1 MYQMEIGFIDYSRE
15 ERNTILSTLKML
27 DDHTALDELGIGV
40 IRDAYSD
47 ILFPGIS
54 TLQTRAKYF
63 VLLPYQFQNAGKLAE
78 KGKLRSGQEMLQW
91 IHGSED
97 RLAATLT
104 KNCLESEVG
113 IVGSD
118 ASRNNRS
125 VKIKPSQMYWNG
137 MRTLGILRRDGLSI
151 LSACKIIYHDARQ
164 KTETE
169 IKTDDGISFDDRTA
183 AEQDRTLFLPIKPE
197 YNYETDATMDLTR
210 KEAQFLSECIL
221 RSPYTAGSLL
231 RFFIKERMISDSFL
245 SVPADILPDKLRE
258 DYLLARD
265 FSRFIYG
272 AHVRYNLIYS
282 RDSESGADA
291 KMKESY
297 DSWLEEIRSDPVD
310 LERILRR
317 VSCGTKLSDFCMA
330 FLENALAGNK
340 DEVDKRIIRREI
352 AVKGSRAKL
361 GKPAEYRYD
370 PANPIHNYRLD
381 YRFNRAKVII
391 QDILKGLGGEQ
402 DV

>member
-1 MYQMEIGFIDYSRE
+1 MKIGFIDYSRE

-40 IRDAYSD
+40 VRDAYSD

-63 VLLPYQFQNAGKLAE
+63 VLLPYQFQSAGKLAE
-78 KGKLRSGQEMLQW
+78 KGTLRSGQEVLRW

-97 RLAATLT
+97 RLAVTLT
-104 KNCLESEVG
+104 NNCPKSEVG

-137 MRTLGILRRDGLSI
+137 MRTFGILRRDGLSI
-151 LSACKIIYHDARQ
+151 PFACKIIYHDARQ
-164 KTETE
+164 KADTE

-183 AEQDRTLFLPIKPE
+183 AEQGRALFLPIKPD
-197 YNYETDATMDLTR
+197 YNYEVEATMDLTR

-245 SVPADILPDKLRE
+245 SVPVDMLPEKLKE
-258 DYLLARD
+258 DYQLAKD

-282 RDSESGADA
+282 RDSETGIDA
-291 KMKESY
+291 EMIKKY
-297 DSWLEEIRSDPVD
+297 DTWLEGIRSDPVD
-310 LERILRR
+310 LERILQR
-317 VSCGTKLSDFCMA
+317 VSCGTKLSDFCKA
-330 FLENALAGNK
+330 FLGNALAGNE
-340 DEVDKRIIRREI
+340 DEVDERIVRREI

-361 GKPAEYRYD
+361 RKPTEYRYD
-370 PANPIHNYRLD
+370 SAHPIHDYRLD
-381 YRFNRAKVII
+381 YRFDRAKVII